1 MQYTQYTDLDCLHIS
16 RLPMRATMIPYRD
29 AGQALTG
36 QRAASPYY
44 LNLNGTWDFCLLENP
59 RQIPEDVASPLP
71 YKRIL
76 VPGCWQMQGYG
87 APQYTNVNFPIPYD
101 PPHVPDDTRVGVYR
115 RGFSLPAAFAGRQTI
130 LRFEGVDS
138 CYYVY
143 VNGRLAGF
151 SKCPHLP
158 AEYDITGLLLDGE
171 NTLHVLV
178 FQYSD
183 GTYLEDQDK
192 WRLSG
197 IFRDAMLLS
206 FGSARIEDV
215 RANADYDA
223 AAKAG
228 CLDATVLAAG
238 ADSVAWKLLYA
249 GQTAASGTAAVAGGE
264 ASIHA
269 EIKNARAWTAE
280 TPDCY
285 TLLCEI
291 PGQCEAVRVGFRR
304 VEIKNAR
311 LLINGAAVKLKGVN
325 RHDTDTRLGSFTP
338 VDTML
343 RDLTLMKQHN
353 INTVRTSHYP
363 NDPRFLDL
371 CDELGMYVVDE
382 TDLECHGVV
391 RVGSYDLIATD
402 PRWEKQFVDR
412 GSRMAERDRNH
423 PAVIF
428 WSLGNEAGY
437 GRNHAAM
444 AQAIRQVDSTRP
456 IHYER
461 DSKAESCDIYSQMY
475 TSVPGILEFAQKHA
489 DKPLFLCEYAHA
501 MGQGPGNLE
510 DYWQAI
516 YSHPRLIGGCVW
528 EWIDHGIRAKTAD
541 GTGYYAYGGDFGE
554 WPHDGNFCVDALC
567 WPDRTPHTGL
577 LEYKHVLR
585 PVRGVMA
592 DEAAGK
598 VTLRNLYDFTNL
610 SAFPMR
616 WKVECEGRA
625 YAQGTARIAINPGG
639 SKTAAL
645 PLGRYPAG
653 SYLTLE
659 FTLDTDTSWAKAGH
673 VVAREQFALKLGEA
687 LPAYPVSAEPL
698 QLQITDGAVS
708 VAGAA
713 FSLAFSREAGGLTSF
728 VSSGEELLLSPIGI
742 NLWRAPT
749 DNDRGWKKADKNW
762 IELGLDRLSRR
773 VTRFDAARDGNA
785 VRVDIQSVHGGKSVR
800 PAVLFT
806 QTFVI
811 TGDGMVRLDAGYA
824 PLREGLPYL
833 PRLGLRFAMPG
844 TYARLAWQGRGPHE
858 SYPDKKTGAL
868 MGLYTMDVQDT
879 HEPYIYPQE
888 NGSHEDTAYFALT
901 RPEGRGLL
909 VAGNG
914 FAFSAHDYTPEAL
927 TAAKHTYELKRE
939 SFTQVLLDGRMGP
952 LGSNSCGPEPLE
964 GDRLFLDKPVTFA
977 FTLTPID
984 LQAESLTAAARRC
997 RQY

>member
-1 MQYTQYTDLDCLHIS
+1 MQYTQYMDLDCLHIS
-16 RLPMRATMIPYRD
+16 RLPMRTTMIPYED
-29 AGQALTG
+29 AAQALTF
-36 QRAASPYY
+36 QRAASPYF
-44 LNLNGTWDFCLLENP
+44 LNLNGTWDFCLLDNP
-59 RQIPEDVASPLP
+59 RQIPEDVAALLP
-71 YKRIL
+71 YQKIT

-101 PPHVPDDTRVGVYR
+101 PPFVPDATPVGMYR
-115 RGFSLPAAFAGRQTI
+115 RCFSLPTAFAGRQTI

-138 CYYVY
+138 CYYAY

-158 AEYDITGLLLDGE
+158 AEYDISGLLSPGE

-178 FQYSD
+178 FQWSD

-206 FGSARIEDV
+206 FGKARIEDV
-215 RANADYDA
+215 HASADYDA
-223 AAKAG
+223 DTKAG
-228 CLDATVLAAG
+228 TLDAAVLVTG
-238 ADSVAWKLLYA
+238 AEHVVWKLLY
-249 GQTAASGTAAVAGGE
+249 GGEIAASGTAAVNQGKAH
-264 ASIHA
+264 IHA
-269 EIKNARAWTAE
+269 EISNARAWTAE
-280 TPDCY
+280 TPERY
-285 TLLCEI
+285 TLVCEI
-291 PGQCEAVRVGFRR
+291 PGQCEAVRAGFRR

-311 LLINGAAVKLKGVN
+311 LLVNGVPIKLKGVN
-325 RHDTDTRLGSFTP
+325 RHDTDTLLGSFTP
-338 VDTML
+338 VDSML
-343 RDLTLMKQHN
+343 RDITLMKQHN

-382 TDLECHGVV
+382 TDLECHGVI

-402 PRWEKQFVDR
+402 PKWEKQFIDR
-412 GSRMAERDRNH
+412 GVRMAERDRNH

-444 AQAIRQVDSTRP
+444 AQAIRKVDGTRP

-475 TSVPGILEFAQKHA
+475 TSVPGILEFAQKHT

-528 EWIDHGIRAKTAD
+528 EWIDHGIRAKAAD
-541 GTGYYAYGGDFGE
+541 GAEYYAYGGDFGE

-585 PVRGVMA
+585 PVRGEMA
-592 DEAAGK
+592 DEAAGR
-598 VTLRNLYDFTNL
+598 VTLRNLYDFTSL
-610 SAFPMR
+610 ADFTMR
-616 WKVECEGRA
+616 WKVECEGRT
-625 YAQGTARIAINPGG
+625 YAQDSARVAVKPGG
-639 SKTAAL
+639 SKTLAL

-653 SYLTLE
+653 SCLTLE
-659 FTLDTDTSWAKAGH
+659 FTLDRDMPWANAGH
-673 VVAREQFALKLGEA
+673 VVAREQFALKLGDT
-687 LPAYPVSAEPL
+687 LPVYAVPAGPL
-698 QLQITDGAVS
+698 SLHIAGDTVR

-713 FSLAFSREAGGLTSF
+713 FSLAFSREAGGLVSF
-728 VSSGEELLLSPIGI
+728 ISNGEELLHSPLGI
-742 NLWRAPT
+742 SLWRAPT

-762 IELGLDRLSRR
+762 SELGLDRLVRR
-773 VTRFDAARDGNA
+773 VTRFDAARDGDA
-785 VRVDIQSVHGGKSVR
+785 VRVNIQSVHGGKSVR
-800 PAVLFT
+800 PCVEFT
-806 QTFVI
+806 QEFII
-811 TGDGMVRLDAGYA
+811 TGDGIVRLKAGYA

-844 TYARLAWQGRGPHE
+844 RYSRLAWQGRGPHE

-868 MGLYTMDVQDT
+868 MSLYRMSVQDT

-888 NGSHEDTAYFALT
+888 NGSHEDTEYFALT
-901 RPEGRGLL
+901 GPEGRGLL
-909 VAGNG
+909 VAGNR

-927 TAAKHTYELKRE
+927 TAAKHTYELKHE
-939 SFTQVLLDGRMGP
+939 SFTQVLMDGRMGP

-964 GDRLFLDKPVTFA
+964 KDRLFLDKPVTFT
-977 FTLTPID
+977 FTLAPVD
-984 LQAESLTAAARRC
+984 FQVESLSAAARRC
-997 RQY
+997 RG